1 MTKSTLTLF
10 AATLLALGLA
20 GTAFTQE
27 HKNDEHKAAAKA
39 ITITAHVVDSNCYI
53 VHNGIGPQ
61 HATCAETC
69 AKKGIPLALLDTK
82 ANVLYLALAA
92 HHENANPLLMAFIE
106 KDVKVT
112 GVVAEKNGMKTF
124 VVTKVEAAP

>member
-1 MTKSTLTLF
+1 MTKATLTLF

-20 GTAFTQE
+20 GTALTQE
-27 HKNDEHKAAAKA
+27 HKGEHKAAKA
-39 ITITAHVVDSNCYI
+39 VTTLTAHVVDSNCYI
-53 VHNGIGPQ
+53 VHNGIGPK

-82 ANVLYLALAA
+82 ANVLYLALVA
-92 HHENANPLLMAFIE
+92 HHENANPVLMPFIE

-112 GVVAEKNGMKTF
+112 GVVAEKNGMKSF
-124 VVTKVEAAP
+124 VIDKVEAAQ